1 MKLLLKTLFTL
12 YTIKTMTTK
21 TDPNQN
27 YTIKE
32 FYIKVKG
39 DYGKEKTMRVNDLG
53 DKLTTL
59 IDDLG
64 WEYQRMSR
72 SGQEVFDE
80 IHQLLG
86 TITEDEVYMEI

>member
-1 MKLLLKTLFTL
+1 
-12 YTIKTMTTK
+12 MTTK
-21 TDPNQN
+21 TDPNKDF
-27 YTIKE
+27 TIKE

-64 WEYQRMSR
+64 WDYQRMSS
-72 SGQEVFDE
+72 SGREIYDE
-80 IHQLLG
+80 IQQLLG
-86 TITEDEVYMEI
+86 DIPEDEVYMEI

>member
-1 MKLLLKTLFTL
+1 
-12 YTIKTMTTK
+12 MTTK

-39 DYGKEKTMRVNDLG
+39 DYGKEKNVRVNDEG
-53 DKLTTL
+53 DKLLQL
-59 IDDLG
+59 ITDLG
-64 WEYQRMSR
+64 WEYQRMGR
-72 SGQEVFDE
+72 SGRQVFDE

-86 TITEDEVYMEI
+86 TIPEDEVYMEI